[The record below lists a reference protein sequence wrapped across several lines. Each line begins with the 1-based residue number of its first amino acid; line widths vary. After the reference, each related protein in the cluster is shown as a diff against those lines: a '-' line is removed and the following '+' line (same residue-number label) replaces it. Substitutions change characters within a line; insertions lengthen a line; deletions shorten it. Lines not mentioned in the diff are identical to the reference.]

1 MMPLLFYLA
10 VIFCSGIIFAAKIK
24 FIFFAGLL
32 AAAGFI
38 IFSYLCINRE
48 KFFYLFVSL
57 AVFLLGAL
65 SFTSS
70 RVVYKGNISNFI
82 DYKDDNLYV
91 LKGVVVSPPDQE
103 QNHTTFI
110 LKAEE
115 ITQQQVKYSISGNVR
130 VVYSQE
136 ENFSFGDE
144 LILLGK
150 LHKPFGKRKEYFFRQ
165 GIFGILQVDAPADNI
180 GISKALFLQ
189 RFSNYL
195 KTKIE
200 QKLFK
205 YLTGVTAGIMDAMLL
220 GEKKFVPL
228 LLNNTMVLT
237 GTVHILV
244 VSGFNVGIVAM
255 LLLLLFK
262 FLRFKRNVRYFIVIF
277 CLIVYCFLTG
287 ASTPVVRATIM
298 AIFFLAGFI
307 LKREPN
313 IYNSL
318 GLAALVILA
327 VNPAQVFDLGF
338 QLSFA
343 SVLAIVFL
351 YPKLKSLLRVE
362 LVNFRPLKFMIE
374 GLLVSLAAWIGTV
387 GIIACNF
394 KIISLVTVLANIFI
408 VPLATL
414 ITLCGFSLVFLGFI
428 YPPFA
433 YLVASTSEF
442 IVMVLVKINLLMAQL
457 PFSCLFLS

>member
-1 MMPLLFYLA
+1 MIPPLLYLT
-10 VIFCSGIIFAAKIK
+10 IIFAFGIVFAAKMK
-24 FIFFAGLL
+24 VVFISGFFA
-32 AAAGFI
+32 AAAFL
-38 IFSYLCINRE
+38 IFSYLFIKKG
-48 KFFYLFVSL
+48 KFFYLFLSL
-57 AVFLLGAL
+57 TVFILGAL
-65 SFTSS
+65 SFVSS
-70 RVVYKGNISNFI
+70 RVVPKDNICKFI

-103 QNHTTFI
+103 QNQTTFI

-115 ITQQQVKYSISGNVR
+115 IYQQQAKYSVSGNVR
-130 VVYSQE
+130 VVYFQE
-136 ENFSFGDE
+136 ESFSLGDE
-144 LILLGK
+144 LVLLGK
-150 LHKPFGKRKEYFFRQ
+150 LHKPFGKRKEYFLRQ

-200 QKLFK
+200 QKLFQ
-205 YLTGVTAGIMDAMLL
+205 YLSGFTAGIMDAMLL
-220 GEKKFVPL
+220 GEKKFVPIL
-228 LLNNTMVLT
+228 INNTMVLT

-262 FLRFKRNVRYFIVIF
+262 FLRFKRNLRYFIVIF
-277 CLIVYCFLTG
+277 CLIVYCFITG

-298 AIFFLAGFI
+298 AIFFLVGGI

-318 GLAALVILA
+318 GLAALAILA
-327 VNPAQVFDLGF
+327 FDPGQVFDLGF
-338 QLSFA
+338 QLSFS
-343 SVLAIVFL
+343 SVLAIVFIF
-351 YPKLKSLLRVE
+351 PKLKSIFRVE
-362 LVNFRPLKFMIE
+362 LVSFRALRFLIE
-374 GLLVSLAAWIGTV
+374 GFVVSLAAWIGTV
-387 GIIACNF
+387 GIIAFNF
-394 KIISLVTVLANIFI
+394 KIISLVTVFANIFI

-414 ITLCGFSLVFLGFI
+414 ITLCGFSLVFLSLI

-433 YLVASTSEF
+433 YLASSTSEF
-442 IVMVLVKINLLMAQL
+442 AIAVLIKLNLLMAKL
-457 PFSCLFLS
+457 PFSCIFLS